1 MTNEFITNKETIYKI
16 YRNSGKDYN
25 DFGKFDEC
33 EALADQNY
41 MLATVDPK
49 KGLSN
54 PLSIGLCMPTVCREA
69 DLNAIKPYFMPVL
82 NDYLPD
88 IFEDVKGLNMT
99 SLQLQMD
106 DIHLINS
113 RAHNINATRFKADNF
128 AFISL
133 MITLVAIAVISS
145 ILSHK
150 KFLQRKQEI
159 QERRLRMQEQ

>member
-1 MTNEFITNKETIYKI
+1 
-16 YRNSGKDYN
+16 
-25 DFGKFDEC
+25 
-33 EALADQNY
+33 

-99 SLQLQMD
+99 SL
-106 DIHLINS
+106 
-113 RAHNINATRFKADNF
+113 
-128 AFISL
+128 
-133 MITLVAIAVISS
+133 
-145 ILSHK
+145 
-150 KFLQRKQEI
+150 
-159 QERRLRMQEQ
+159 